1 VIRVRFTRTEVLERL
16 QGQVQAGHPIVMLGA
31 GIGLTARCAEL
42 GGADLIGIYSTA
54 FYRMQGKPSLLA
66 WLPYADANAETLRHA
81 QEILPVVRQTPCI
94 AGIGAH
100 DMSRSIDL
108 LVDECIRIGFSG
120 VTNEPFA
127 SMYGPVF
134 AAELE
139 AAGIGFSREVDLV
152 ALAHRKDIFTMAWV
166 FTPDEAVRMAEAGAD
181 VLGAMVGVTAGGLTG
196 ATKTLDLAEATAAV
210 QEMCEAAHRIRPDVL
225 VLTHGGPFKDPET
238 AAYSIAHS
246 DAVGY
251 AAGSSGERVPTE
263 RAVIEATRQYKQI
276 GLDKAASTAKL
287 AGSPN

>member
-1 VIRVRFTRTEVLERL
+1 MRFTRTEVLERL
-16 QGQVQAGHPIVMLGA
+16 HGQVRAGHPIVMLGA

-54 FYRMQGKPSLLA
+54 FYRMEGKPSLLA
-66 WLPYADANAETLRHA
+66 WLPYADTNAETLRRA
-81 QEILPVVRQTPCI
+81 QAILPVVRQTPCI

-127 SMYGPVF
+127 GMYGPVF
-134 AAELE
+134 AAELDS
-139 AAGIGFSREVDLV
+139 AGIGFSREVDLI
-152 ALAHRKDIFTMAWV
+152 ALAHQKDIFTMAWV
-166 FTPDEAVRMAEAGAD
+166 FNPEEAVRMTEAGAD
-181 VLGAMVGVTAGGLTG
+181 ALGAMVGVTAGGLTG
-196 ATKTLDLAEATAAV
+196 AVKTLDLASATAVV
-210 QEMCEAAHRIRPDVL
+210 QEMCEAAHRVRPDIL
-225 VLTHGGPFKDPET
+225 VLTHGGPFKDPES

-263 RAVIEATRQYKQI
+263 RAVIETTRQYKQI
-276 GLDKAASTAKL
+276 GLDKAARSVEI
-287 AGSPN
+287 GGRPG